1 VADDVL
7 AVERLSVRLGALEII
22 HGISFNLAAAQ
33 RTGLIGESGS
43 GKTLTA
49 LAIMGLLPDGLAAT
63 GRVLYRDRNLLE
75 LDEEDLCRLRGDR
88 LAMVFQEP
96 MTALNPVMKVGD
108 QVAEPLRIHRGLR
121 TSDAHAAAVAAL
133 QRVHLPDVQEKMRAY
148 PHQLSGGQR
157 QRAMIAMATA
167 CSPELLIADEPTT
180 ALDVTVQAQILQ
192 LLVEL
197 VEDEGA
203 SLLLITHDLPVV
215 ANVCQRVLV
224 LYGGHIVEEGDVE
237 AVFGAPR
244 HPYTRALLDAIP
256 PLDEEVPDRK
266 LKAIAGSVPGLG
278 EFPPGCPFRNRCP
291 RADDVCAAMPE
302 LVGNEHRAA
311 CWHPLP

>member
-1 VADDVL
+1 MSPSALVVVENLTVRVGAIE
-7 AVERLSVRLGALEII
+7 AVHGLSFALEA
-22 HGISFNLAAAQ
+22 GQ

-49 LAIMGLLPDGLAAT
+49 LAIMGLLPDGLSAS
-63 GRVLYRDRNLLE
+63 GRVLYRER
-75 LDEEDLCRLRGDR
+75 DLMALSERQLCEIRGDR
-88 LAMVFQEP
+88 LAMIFQEP
-96 MTALNPVMKVGD
+96 MRALDPVMTIGD
-108 QVAEPLRIHRGLR
+108 QVAEPLRLHRRLR
-121 TSDAHAAAVAAL
+121 GGQARTAAQQAL
-133 QRVHLPDVQEKMRAY
+133 ARAKLPDAAEKMRAY

-167 CSPELLIADEPTT
+167 CSPEVLVADEPTT
-180 ALDVTVQAQILQ
+180 ALDVTVQAQILD

-197 VEDEGA
+197 VEEGGA

-224 LYGGHIVEEGDVE
+224 LYGGHLVEQGSVEE
-237 AVFGAPR
+237 VFSRPR

-256 PLDEEVPDRK
+256 PVDDDVPDRK
-266 LKAIAGSVPGLG
+266 LRAIPGSVPGLG

-291 RADDVCAAMPE
+291 RADAACAVMPP
-302 LVGNEHRAA
+302 LAGVA
-311 CWHPLP
+311 CWHPLT